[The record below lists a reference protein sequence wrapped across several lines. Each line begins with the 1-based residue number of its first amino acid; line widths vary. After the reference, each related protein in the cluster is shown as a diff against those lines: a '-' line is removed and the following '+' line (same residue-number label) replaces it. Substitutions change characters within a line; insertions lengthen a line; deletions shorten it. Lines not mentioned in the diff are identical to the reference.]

1 MRFDTSTTQPGIP
14 TPPLAASAPELDE
27 DKATRAAR
35 RLAIAKDRTHNK
47 SKKALYISAVWLMT
61 VLHVQVN
68 YIQKK
73 TAYTTEI
80 HVHVHV
86 HSLGTAMHTE
96 GIHVVTVYKSV
107 KILKSGCNYI
117 HVHIKLNLPGD
128 WSNAGGIPGSIKV

>member
-73 TAYTTEI
+73 KQHI
-80 HVHVHV
+80 Q
-86 HSLGTAMHTE
+86 
-96 GIHVVTVYKSV
+96 
-107 KILKSGCNYI
+107 LKYMYMYI
-117 HVHIKLNLPGD
+117 HLEQPCAQK
-128 WSNAGGIPGSIKV
+128 AYM